1 VAESVENE
9 LVDPDVIFRGIGF
22 PFRRGDEEI
31 PKAATDDELLADT
44 LAQLILTAPG
54 TRVMRPE
61 LGSGATAFAFETNDE
76 VLAGLI
82 RTTVGNVI
90 ARFESRVIV
99 RRIDV
104 VRSNVSKTDTIN
116 KDSVT
121 ITVNYVVPATQE
133 TNSVSIQVGLNQ
145 GVVE

>member
-1 VAESVENE
+1 MAESVENV
-9 LVDPDVIFRGIGF
+9 LVEPDAIFRGIGF
-22 PFRRGDEEI
+22 PFRRGSSEI
-31 PKAATDDELLADT
+31 PKAVVDDELLADT

-54 TRVMRPE
+54 SRVMRPE
-61 LGSGATAFAFETNDE
+61 LGSGATTFAFETNSE
-76 VLAGLI
+76 VLAGLV

-104 VRSNVSKTDTIN
+104 VRENVAKTDVIN
-116 KDSVT
+116 KDSVV

-133 TNSVSIQVGLNQ
+133 QNSLSIRVGLNE
-145 GVVE
+145 GRV